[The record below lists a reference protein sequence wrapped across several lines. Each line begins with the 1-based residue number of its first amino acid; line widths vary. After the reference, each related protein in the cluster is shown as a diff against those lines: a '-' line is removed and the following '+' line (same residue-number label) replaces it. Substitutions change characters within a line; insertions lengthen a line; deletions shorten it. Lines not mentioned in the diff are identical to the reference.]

1 MKISA
6 YIKLLRP
13 HQYLKN
19 FFILSPL
26 FFAFKFRDTELLGR
40 VGLVT
45 ICFCLVASAIYILN
59 DYFDIEA
66 DRHHPV
72 KKDRP
77 MASGA
82 VPVSH
87 GLTMMAILAVIGCVG
102 IYLVS
107 PAALWLTVVY
117 MVNNLLYSFKL
128 KHIPILDITL
138 LSVGFVLRLYI
149 GSAAGDGEL
158 PLSMWIVLITFLL
171 ALFLA
176 LAKRRDDVLLSAEGK
191 KVRKAIDGY
200 NLEFING
207 AMMVMASVVIVS
219 YISYCISEDVKVRLK
234 TDQLYFTVIFVVLGI
249 LRYMQIT
256 FVEQKSGSP
265 TKILMKDIFLQLV
278 ILGWLVSFVL
288 LVPEAHR
295 LILGDAIPTTI
306 PDLPPDPSVR

>member
-1 MKISA
+1 MEISP
-6 YIKLLRP
+6 YIRLLRP
-13 HQYLKN
+13 HQYIKN
-19 FFILSPL
+19 GFILFPL
-26 FFAFKFRDTELLGR
+26 FFAFKFREFALLGR

-45 ICFCLVASAIYILN
+45 LFFCLVASAVYILN
-59 DYFDIEA
+59 DYVDIAA
-66 DRHHPV
+66 DRNHPT

-82 VPVSH
+82 VPVLH
-87 GLTMMAILAVIGCVG
+87 GLVIMACSATAGAVG

-107 PAALWLTVVY
+107 PAAFWLTVLY
-117 MVNNLLYSFKL
+117 LLNNLLYSFWL

-138 LSVGFVLRLYI
+138 LSMGFVLRLYI
-149 GSAAGDGEL
+149 GSAAGEGEL
-158 PLSMWIVLITFLL
+158 PLSMWIVLCTFLL

-191 KVRKAIDGY
+191 KVRKAINGY

-207 AMMVMASVVIVS
+207 AMMVMASVTIVS
-219 YISYCISEDVKVRLK
+219 YISYCISEEVTHRLK
-234 TDQLYFTVIFVVLGI
+234 TDQLFFTVIFVVLGI

-265 TKILMKDIFLQLV
+265 TKVLLRDVFLQLV
-278 ILGWLVSFVL
+278 ILGWLISFVL

-295 LILGDAIPTTI
+295 LILGQWMAGEPLLR
-306 PDLPPDPSVR
+306 P

>member
-13 HQYLKN
+13 SQYLKN
-19 FFILSPL
+19 VSILFPL
-26 FFAFKFRDTELLGR
+26 FFAFKFKEMHLLSQ
-40 VGLVT
+40 VT
-45 ICFCLVASAIYILN
+45 LSALCFCLVASAIYVLN

-66 DRHHPV
+66 DRNHPV

-82 VPVSH
+82 VPVAH
-87 GLTMMAILAVIGCVG
+87 GLTMMVVLAAAGCVG
-102 IYLVS
+102 MYFIS
-107 PAALWLTVVY
+107 PTAFWLTVIY
-117 MVNNLLYSFKL
+117 MVNNLAYSFKL

-138 LSVGFVLRLYI
+138 LSIGFVLRLYI
-149 GSAAGDGEL
+149 GSAAGAGEL

-219 YISYCISEDVKVRLK
+219 YISYCISEEVIHRLK
-234 TDQLYFTVIFVVLGI
+234 TDQLYYTVIFVVLGI

-265 TKILMKDIFLQLV
+265 TKILIKDLFLQLV
-278 ILGWLVSFVL
+278 LLGWVVSFVL
-288 LVPEAHR
+288 LVPEAHK
-295 LILGDAIPTTI
+295 LILGDLVPSTT
-306 PDLPPDPSVR
+306 PDPLPTSLPR

>member
-19 FFILSPL
+19 AFILSPL
-26 FFAFKFRDTELLGR
+26 FFAFKFNDLHLLGR

-45 ICFCLVASAIYILN
+45 MFFCFVASAIYVLN

-66 DRHHPV
+66 DRNHPT

-87 GLTMMAILAVIGCVG
+87 GLIMMAVFAIVGCVG
-102 IYLVS
+102 IYLIS

-117 MVNNLLYSFKL
+117 MVNNLLYSFRL

-149 GSAAGDGEL
+149 GSAAAAGAV

-219 YISYCISEDVKVRLK
+219 YISYCISEEVTTRLK
-234 TDQLYFTVIFVVLGI
+234 TENLYFTVIFVVLGI

-265 TKILMKDIFLQLV
+265 TKVLIRDLFLQLV
-278 ILGWLVSFVL
+278 ILGWLISFAM
-288 LVPEAHR
+288 LVPAAHE
-295 LILGDAIPTTI
+295 LIFGWM
-306 PDLPPDPSVR
+306 S

>member
-1 MKISA
+1 MKS
-6 YIKLLRP
+6 YIQLLRP

-19 FFILSPL
+19 VFIFFPL
-26 FFAFKFRDTELLGR
+26 FFALKFLDFHLLGR
-40 VGLVT
+40 VAIVSA
-45 ICFCLVASAIYILN
+45 CFCLVASAIYILN

-66 DRHHPV
+66 DRNHPT

-87 GLTMMAILAVIGCVG
+87 GLIMMVALLVIGSVG
-102 IYLVS
+102 IFLVS
-107 PAALWLTVVY
+107 EDALILTVIYV
-117 MVNNLLYSFKL
+117 VNNLFYSFKL

-138 LSVGFVLRLYI
+138 LSIGFVLRLYI
-149 GSAAGDGEL
+149 GSAAGEGQV

-176 LAKRRDDVLLSAEGK
+176 LAKRRDDVLLSNQGK

-207 AMMVMASVVIVS
+207 AMMIMASVVIVG
-219 YISYCISEDVKVRLK
+219 YISYCISKEVTTRLH
-234 TDQLYFTVIFVVLGI
+234 TDQLYISVIFVILGI

-256 FVEQKSGSP
+256 FVEEKSGSP
-265 TKILMKDIFLQLV
+265 TKVLMKDLFLQLV
-278 ILGWLVSFVL
+278 IGGWLISFIL
-288 LVPEAHR
+288 LVPALKEMFFGW
-295 LILGDAIPTTI
+295 IG
-306 PDLPPDPSVR
+306 